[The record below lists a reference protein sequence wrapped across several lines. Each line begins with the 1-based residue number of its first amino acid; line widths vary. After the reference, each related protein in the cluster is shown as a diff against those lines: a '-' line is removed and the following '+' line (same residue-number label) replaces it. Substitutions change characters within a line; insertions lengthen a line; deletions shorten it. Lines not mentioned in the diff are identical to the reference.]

1 MHALLYRRT
10 TCVGGLFLGG
20 HLGIGIAPGGDFQT
34 PADPAETFVRIGRGF
49 RLTNHALCDGTA
61 RTAGHSE
68 RLGTFQNF
76 RCDNGVRYGQCFAFQ
91 KDVLGSITTIN
102 HNGQAE
108 PKRDAEHLMGG
119 GIVCSRGTH
128 MNQYRS
134 EMSVMDKLSGTTEL
148 TGAMSAVIK
157 QTYMLLAVAVFCAM
171 AGGYVG
177 ATSETMVSFF
187 SSRMGWIAAM
197 VLLNVIPWVAMAC
210 RHNPA
215 LGVTALVADG
225 FLSGIVL
232 SPILWV
238 ASQYAPGMIL
248 AAFMVTGAVFLGIT
262 GYIMTTKRTFSAPKG
277 LMIGLMISI
286 MAAITLNMFMN
297 IGFMG
302 IVISAGIGIF
312 GVFSLVFS
320 TSTVLN
326 SQDADSPIP
335 GALMLFAGLFNV
347 FVATLN
353 ILLRLFGGGGGG
365 RRS

>member
-1 MHALLYRRT
+1 
-10 TCVGGLFLGG
+10 
-20 HLGIGIAPGGDFQT
+20 
-34 PADPAETFVRIGRGF
+34 
-49 RLTNHALCDGTA
+49 
-61 RTAGHSE
+61 
-68 RLGTFQNF
+68 
-76 RCDNGVRYGQCFAFQ
+76 
-91 KDVLGSITTIN
+91 
-102 HNGQAE
+102 
-108 PKRDAEHLMGG
+108 
-119 GIVCSRGTH
+119 

>member
-1 MHALLYRRT
+1 
-10 TCVGGLFLGG
+10 
-20 HLGIGIAPGGDFQT
+20 
-34 PADPAETFVRIGRGF
+34 
-49 RLTNHALCDGTA
+49 
-61 RTAGHSE
+61 
-68 RLGTFQNF
+68 
-76 RCDNGVRYGQCFAFQ
+76 
-91 KDVLGSITTIN
+91 
-102 HNGQAE
+102 
-108 PKRDAEHLMGG
+108 
-119 GIVCSRGTH
+119 

-148 TGAMSAVIK
+148 TGSMSAVIK
-157 QTYMLLAVAVFCAM
+157 QTYMLLAVSVFCAM

-238 ASQYAPGMIL
+238 AAQYAPGMIL

-326 SQDADSPIP
+326 SQEADSPIP

-353 ILLRLFGGGGGG
+353 ILLRLAGGGG
-365 RRS
+365 RRG

>member
-1 MHALLYRRT
+1 MNEYRPT
-10 TCVGGLFLGG
+10 
-20 HLGIGIAPGGDFQT
+20 
-34 PADPAETFVRIGRGF
+34 
-49 RLTNHALCDGTA
+49 
-61 RTAGHSE
+61 
-68 RLGTFQNF
+68 
-76 RCDNGVRYGQCFAFQ
+76 
-91 KDVLGSITTIN
+91 
-102 HNGQAE
+102 
-108 PKRDAEHLMGG
+108 
-119 GIVCSRGTH
+119 
-128 MNQYRS
+128 
-134 EMSVMDKLSGTTEL
+134 MSVMDKLSGTTEL
-148 TGAMSAVIK
+148 TGSMSAVIK
-157 QTYMLLAVAVFCAM
+157 QTYMLLAVSVFCAM

-177 ATSETMVSFF
+177 ATSETMVQFF
-187 SSRMGWIAAM
+187 SSRIGWIAAM
-197 VLLNVIPWVAMAC
+197 VLLNVVPWIAMAC
-210 RHNPA
+210 RNNPA

-238 ASQYAPGMIL
+238 ASQYAPAMIG
-248 AAFMVTGAVFLGIT
+248 AAFMVTGAVFLAIT

-286 MAAITLNMFMN
+286 IAAITLNMFLN

-326 SQDADSPIP
+326 SKEADSPIP

-353 ILLRLFGGGGGG
+353 ILLRLAGGG

>member
-1 MHALLYRRT
+1 MNEYR
-10 TCVGGLFLGG
+10 
-20 HLGIGIAPGGDFQT
+20 P
-34 PADPAETFVRIGRGF
+34 
-49 RLTNHALCDGTA
+49 
-61 RTAGHSE
+61 
-68 RLGTFQNF
+68 
-76 RCDNGVRYGQCFAFQ
+76 
-91 KDVLGSITTIN
+91 
-102 HNGQAE
+102 
-108 PKRDAEHLMGG
+108 
-119 GIVCSRGTH
+119 
-128 MNQYRS
+128 

-148 TGAMSAVIK
+148 TGAMSSVIK
-157 QTYMLLAVAVFCAM
+157 QTYMLLAVSVFCAM

-187 SSRMGWIAAM
+187 SGRVGWIAAM
-197 VLLNVIPWVAMAC
+197 VMLNVIPWIAMSA
-210 RHNPA
+210 RNNPA

-232 SPILWV
+232 SPILWI
-238 ASQYAPGMIL
+238 ASQYAPQMIV
-248 AAFMVTGAVFLGIT
+248 ASFMVTGAVFLAIT
-262 GYIMTTKRTFSAPKG
+262 GYVMTTKRVFSAPKG

-286 MAAITLNMFMN
+286 TAAIVLNMFLN

-326 SQDADSPIP
+326 SKEADSPIP

-353 ILLRLFGGGGGG
+353 ILLRLGGGG

>member
-1 MHALLYRRT
+1 MNEYR
-10 TCVGGLFLGG
+10 
-20 HLGIGIAPGGDFQT
+20 P
-34 PADPAETFVRIGRGF
+34 
-49 RLTNHALCDGTA
+49 
-61 RTAGHSE
+61 
-68 RLGTFQNF
+68 
-76 RCDNGVRYGQCFAFQ
+76 
-91 KDVLGSITTIN
+91 
-102 HNGQAE
+102 
-108 PKRDAEHLMGG
+108 
-119 GIVCSRGTH
+119 
-128 MNQYRS
+128 

-148 TGAMSAVIK
+148 TGAMSSVIK
-157 QTYMLLAVAVFCAM
+157 QTYMLLAVSVFCAM

-197 VLLNVIPWVAMAC
+197 VMLNVIPWIAMSA
-210 RHNPA
+210 RNNPA

-238 ASQYAPGMIL
+238 ASQYAPQMIV
-248 AAFMVTGAVFLGIT
+248 ASFMVTGAVFLAIT
-262 GYIMTTKRTFSAPKG
+262 GYVMTTKRVFSAPKG

-286 MAAITLNMFMN
+286 TAAIVLNMFLN

-326 SQDADSPIP
+326 SKDADSPIP

-353 ILLRLFGGGGGG
+353 ILLRLGGGGG